1 MNKIRVNTGT
11 KFIEVNDNGDCIAI
25 KQDASFINKLIK
37 MGKDIDKMYP
47 RVKALKTDSEDYEK
61 EIYNISKEL
70 RDNINNLFG
79 DDACKKIFGNGKVDV
94 MPSIF
99 QATDFLVQITPFINE
114 LAKELEGV
122 ANRVKSNS
130 VKNGTAPFVPVGYMG
145 GKPKTGNEIAIER
158 QAIESG
164 KVEPIVPVEPAKVE
178 PVAPVEPAKVDPFD
192 NENTGGNS
200 GRNIV
205 LSEEEY
211 ERVKK
216 ILSLYGN

>member
-37 MGKDIDKMYP
+37 TGKDVDKMYP
-47 RVKALKTDSEDYEK
+47 IVQALNKDSENYEK
-61 EIYNISKEL
+61 EIYDISREL
-70 RDNINNLFG
+70 RDSINNLFG

-114 LAKELEGV
+114 LANELEGV
-122 ANRVKSNS
+122 ANRVKIKSEN
-130 VKNGTAPFVPVGYMG
+130 NGTDTFVPVGYMG

-158 QAIESG
+158 QDIERG
-164 KVEPIVPVEPAKVE
+164 RVEPAVIAEPAKVT
-178 PVAPVEPAKVDPFD
+178 PFN
-192 NENTGGNS
+192 NENNGGKS

-216 ILSLYGN
+216 ILALYGN